1 MALKTAHLPISPSKT
16 LLRFADRI
24 ALLGRGLVLDAPC
37 GYGRNAVALASLGCS
52 VIAIDN
58 NPKRLRALEHSKASY
73 ISRESRKS
81 GQIATICG
89 DLRSDRWIF
98 APSSF
103 SAIICVHFEMIDIL
117 LCFISSLQKGGY
129 IYVESFGGHGHNFR
143 AFCQRPEK
151 YAICLT
157 VIRRFTIT
165 KNVGSVLQNST
176 VSALRYLARS
186 VRDLCRTGV
195 SC

>member
-58 NPKRLRALEHSKASY
+58 NPQRLRALEHSKASY

-143 AFCQRPEK
+143 ALPKTGEVRNLLDRNTTLHYYKERRVGPPE
-151 YAICLT
+151 
-157 VIRRFTIT
+157 F
-165 KNVGSVLQNST
+165 NSVCVTLFGQK
-176 VSALRYLARS
+176 
-186 VRDLCRTGV
+186 C
-195 SC
+195 